1 MLTLAMP
8 DTAIPPDTIA
18 AYLATDFW
26 VDGEAPFVMRIGAP
40 CEALQTLY
48 ASYGCQACAFIT
60 AFNPLGE
67 ITDDSVNDER
77 QAAFA
82 QTLDQRGL
90 PYLNGAGR
98 DPHGKYPAESSFLVL
113 GTTLEE
119 ASAIGRELRQNAIVW
134 CGADRI
140 AQLILLR

>member
-1 MLTLAMP
+1 MI
-8 DTAIPPDTIA
+8 DSAIPPETIS
-18 AYLATDFW
+18 AYLDTDFC
-26 VDGEAPFVMRIGAP
+26 VDGETPFVVRIGAP

-48 ASYGCQACAFIT
+48 ANYGCDACAFVT

-67 ITDDSVNDER
+67 ITGDALNDDR

-98 DPHGKYPAESSFLVL
+98 DPHGKYQAEPSFLVL
-113 GTTLEE
+113 GTSLDE

-134 CGADRI
+134 CGADRV